1 MTILGWLGR
10 LRTFVFRRGRLRDH
24 DEEVEFHLSLLATDL
39 QRQGWTRDAAEQE
52 ARRRFG
58 GRDQV
63 RERYRDASGFPS
75 VDALGQDLHYS
86 MRMLRRQ
93 PAFSL
98 LVVLLVATGVGA
110 NTAIFSLV
118 DAILLRPLPYP
129 AADRLAI
136 VREVV
141 PLKADL
147 YPSLP
152 ASSGDFLEWRSRVA
166 GFESLAAIAPEQR
179 TLAGQGQPVSVNV
192 ARVTAAFLP
201 ALGARTAAGRTFT
214 AAEDFD
220 GVTPGIVLAHHVWI
234 DRFGG
239 DPSVLGRTVTLDG
252 LPYPVIGV
260 LASGLQLPRHQQ
272 LGALVALPE
281 RIDLFLPTA
290 FDAAARQGYGD
301 DFQWIVIGRLR
312 PGITVQQAQAQI
324 DAVQRDITMR
334 VTGGTIELKSLVVPM
349 QEQMVGGARRRLLLL
364 AGAAAAVLLVLCVN
378 LASLLVT
385 RISGRARE
393 SAVRTALGASRG
405 RIVRQLVL
413 ENLILALAGGAL
425 GVTCAWAGLRTLVA
439 VVPDDLPRLAEV
451 TMSPL
456 AVIVGL
462 GLSIATGLVFSWLPA
477 WHLGRTDPQATLHAT
492 RRSFSEGG
500 GTARLRRLLVTGEVA
515 LSTVLVCVA
524 ALSIASFARLV
535 HVDRGFTVSDALFAD
550 VSLAGPAF
558 ADRAR
563 RLQFFDRL
571 LASARVLPGATEV
584 ALVSQRPLSG
594 EAQVQTMVHEHSTL
608 TLAQSPVVNFRFVDP
623 GYFQALGVARRAG
636 RVFDATDRQRLVA
649 VINERTA
656 AAVWPRQNPLGR
668 KFHRG
673 GTESPLCEV
682 IGVVSDTR
690 EVGLQREPVAM
701 AYLPYWSEARMNAS
715 LMVVTEAGQIAG
727 LAQAI
732 GRTIATLDPSVPA
745 PRITTFRQTLRASIA
760 PERFQMWLI
769 AAFAGCALVL
779 AGLGIYGVPAFAVA
793 RRSQELAIR
802 LALGAEP
809 HTLVRSVVVHGLTPV
824 ALGTALGLAGAVA
837 VGRSLQSLLFEITAT
852 DPLTLSLVVALFLVI
867 GFAACYLPARR
878 IAAID
883 PVESLRAE

>member
-39 QRQGWTRDAAEQE
+39 QQQGWTRDAAEQE

-220 GVTPGIVLAHHVWI
+220 GVTPGVVLAHHVWI

-272 LGALVALPE
+272 LGALVALP
-281 RIDLFLPTA
+281 
-290 FDAAARQGYGD
+290 
-301 DFQWIVIGRLR
+301 
-312 PGITVQQAQAQI
+312 
-324 DAVQRDITMR
+324 
-334 VTGGTIELKSLVVPM
+334 
-349 QEQMVGGARRRLLLL
+349 
-364 AGAAAAVLLVLCVN
+364 
-378 LASLLVT
+378 
-385 RISGRARE
+385 
-393 SAVRTALGASRG
+393 
-405 RIVRQLVL
+405 
-413 ENLILALAGGAL
+413 
-425 GVTCAWAGLRTLVA
+425 
-439 VVPDDLPRLAEV
+439 
-451 TMSPL
+451 
-456 AVIVGL
+456 
-462 GLSIATGLVFSWLPA
+462 
-477 WHLGRTDPQATLHAT
+477 
-492 RRSFSEGG
+492 
-500 GTARLRRLLVTGEVA
+500 
-515 LSTVLVCVA
+515 
-524 ALSIASFARLV
+524 
-535 HVDRGFTVSDALFAD
+535 
-550 VSLAGPAF
+550 
-558 ADRAR
+558 
-563 RLQFFDRL
+563 
-571 LASARVLPGATEV
+571 
-584 ALVSQRPLSG
+584 
-594 EAQVQTMVHEHSTL
+594 
-608 TLAQSPVVNFRFVDP
+608 
-623 GYFQALGVARRAG
+623 
-636 RVFDATDRQRLVA
+636 
-649 VINERTA
+649 
-656 AAVWPRQNPLGR
+656 
-668 KFHRG
+668 
-673 GTESPLCEV
+673 
-682 IGVVSDTR
+682 
-690 EVGLQREPVAM
+690 
-701 AYLPYWSEARMNAS
+701 
-715 LMVVTEAGQIAG
+715 
-727 LAQAI
+727 
-732 GRTIATLDPSVPA
+732 
-745 PRITTFRQTLRASIA
+745 
-760 PERFQMWLI
+760 
-769 AAFAGCALVL
+769 
-779 AGLGIYGVPAFAVA
+779 
-793 RRSQELAIR
+793 
-802 LALGAEP
+802 
-809 HTLVRSVVVHGLTPV
+809 
-824 ALGTALGLAGAVA
+824 
-837 VGRSLQSLLFEITAT
+837 
-852 DPLTLSLVVALFLVI
+852 
-867 GFAACYLPARR
+867 
-878 IAAID
+878 
-883 PVESLRAE
+883 